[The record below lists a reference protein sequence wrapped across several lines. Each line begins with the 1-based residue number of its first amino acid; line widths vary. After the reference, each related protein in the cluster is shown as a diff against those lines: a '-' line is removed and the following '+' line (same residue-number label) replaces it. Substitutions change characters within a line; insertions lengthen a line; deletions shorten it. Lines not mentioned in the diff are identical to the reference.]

1 MEDHILIRYGEL
13 SLKKTNRRQFVQK
26 VTNSIKRAL
35 KDFEALEYESR
46 GMRFYIHLHNT
57 PSTDVI
63 KVLQRIPGLY
73 SFSVVERANSNIDD
87 ICVSAKSLVENELKE
102 GKKTFKVETNRADK
116 NFLMTSLEISKEV
129 ARYLFKNIPNLQADV
144 HNPDFT
150 LDLDV
155 RVEGAF
161 LFTKTYMGMGGLP
174 AGSLG
179 RATLMISGGIDSVVA
194 GYLTIKKGV
203 SIDAIHYASPPYTS
217 DMALQ
222 KVIDLLEIIAPYTEY
237 QSINL
242 YVVPFTK
249 LQSAIYEHVREDYGI
264 TIMRRMMYRIGE
276 RITNERGNLAIVNG
290 ENIGQV
296 ASQTLESMNTIN
308 SVVKIPVIRPLATFD
323 KSEITDIAVKIGTY
337 ETSIKPYE
345 DCCTVFVPKHPQ
357 IKPMIKIA
365 EREEQKFDYE
375 SLIDEACTNVE
386 RIVIKANRHYD
397 YINKKLSV
405 DEKLAE
411 LIWHYLPNKK
421 CLNLQI

>member
-116 NFLMTSLEISKEV
+116 NFPMTSLEISKEV

-375 SLIDEACTNVE
+375 RLIDEACTNVE

-411 LIWHYLPNKK
+411 LI
-421 CLNLQI
+421 

>member
-116 NFLMTSLEISKEV
+116 NFPMTSLEISKEV

-411 LIWHYLPNKK
+411 LI
-421 CLNLQI
+421 

>member
-1 MEDHILIRYGEL
+1 
-13 SLKKTNRRQFVQK
+13 
-26 VTNSIKRAL
+26 
-35 KDFEALEYESR
+35 
-46 GMRFYIHLHNT
+46 MRFYIHLHNT

-63 KVLQRIPGLY
+63 KALQRIPGLY

-116 NFLMTSLEISKEV
+116 NFPMTSLEISKEV

-249 LQSAIYEHVREDYGI
+249 LQSAIYEHIREDYGI
-264 TIMRRMMYRIGE
+264 TIIRRMMYRIGE

-375 SLIDEACTNVE
+375 ALIDEACTNVE

-411 LIWHYLPNKK
+411 LI
-421 CLNLQI
+421 

>member
-1 MEDHILIRYGEL
+1 
-13 SLKKTNRRQFVQK
+13 
-26 VTNSIKRAL
+26 
-35 KDFEALEYESR
+35 
-46 GMRFYIHLHNT
+46 MRFYIHLHNT

-116 NFLMTSLEISKEV
+116 NFPMTSLEISKEV

>member
-116 NFLMTSLEISKEV
+116 NFPMTSLEISKEV

-174 AGSLG
+174 SGSLG

-411 LIWHYLPNKK
+411 LI
-421 CLNLQI
+421 

>member
-116 NFLMTSLEISKEV
+116 NFPMTSLEISKEV
-129 ARYLFKNIPNLQADV
+129 ARYLFKNIHNLQADV

-411 LIWHYLPNKK
+411 LI
-421 CLNLQI
+421 